1 MSKQAAVIYGIGTF
15 YKNMEVM
22 IGDIYE
28 VAALSDQ
35 NADLSKNIM
44 PLTDALMR
52 PYDVVVLMIMNL
64 ETCYDAIGMLI
75 KEYKVP
81 YYKIKLGLNLV
92 ENKGWDCM
100 DINSDGNIVFQK
112 GKVSL
117 VVGSTDELN
126 NILEIFCGNCYGY
139 FIDDRSRE
147 VILDIGM
154 NIGGGCLYFLERQTV
169 VKVYGFE
176 PFQDTFMKARENF
189 ERNGLLE
196 DDRLEYFPYGISD
209 CDEIR
214 TVIYNKNMSC
224 GQSTNSEINSRAR
237 KQYQEWGLISDNDDK
252 VAEVEVRD
260 IGAIL
265 AKIYEKHKEEK
276 VILKIDCEGEEQR
289 IMFRLE
295 REDLLKR
302 VTIIMLEWHWGQE
315 DSLIGILKRN
325 DYTFWNFRHENNTG
339 GLIYAVRRTI

>member
-1 MSKQAAVIYGIGTF
+1 MG
-15 YKNMEVM
+15 
-22 IGDIYE
+22 
-28 VAALSDQ
+28 
-35 NADLSKNIM
+35 ADAYISWK
-44 PLTDALMR
+44 D
-52 PYDVVVLMIMNL
+52 
-64 ETCYDAIGMLI
+64 
-75 KEYKVP
+75 
-81 YYKIKLGLNLV
+81 KL
-92 ENKGWDCM
+92 
-100 DINSDGNIVFQK
+100 
-112 GKVSL
+112 
-117 VVGSTDELN
+117 
-126 NILEIFCGNCYGY
+126 
-139 FIDDRSRE
+139 
-147 VILDIGM
+147 
-154 NIGGGCLYFLERQTV
+154 
-169 VKVYGFE
+169 
-176 PFQDTFMKARENF
+176 RENF

-289 IMFRLE
+289 IMSRLE
-295 REDLLKR
+295 RADLLKR
-302 VTIIMLEWHWGQE
+302 VTIIMLEWHCGQE